1 MLHEKDF
8 LGWLRNNQQM
18 KALFGSRIFWK
29 LAPKK
34 TAMPFMVLQDINARG
49 FREIDAACPRMQLDC
64 YSDNE
69 FAVVELAEAVE
80 KELFGKAFVYGTTS
94 FSSMLAERAMVLRME
109 DGSFKVPVDIK
120 LSCRRDA

>member
-8 LGWLRNNQQM
+8 LGWLRDNQQM
-18 KALFGSRIFWK
+18 KSLFGTKIFWK
-29 LAPKK
+29 LAPQK
-34 TAMPFMVLQDINARG
+34 TTTPFAVLQDISSRG

-64 YSDNE
+64 YSGNE
-69 FAVVELAEAVE
+69 FMVIELAEAVE
-80 KELFGKAFVYGTTS
+80 TELFGKAFTYGNTL
-94 FSSMLAERAMVLRME
+94 FSSVVAERAMVLKVE